1 MGRFLGGSCNLRYF
15 IHNFEPENMSM
26 FLGFDLQHSQIVSEP
41 KKKKKKNAN
50 EEPCEPSLDWKGTEV
65 LKLPHI
71 FLSLIVVITHN

>member
-41 KKKKKKNAN
+41 KKKKKKTQTKNHVN
-50 EEPCEPSLDWKGTEV
+50 HPLTGKEQRC
-65 LKLPHI
+65 
-71 FLSLIVVITHN
+71 